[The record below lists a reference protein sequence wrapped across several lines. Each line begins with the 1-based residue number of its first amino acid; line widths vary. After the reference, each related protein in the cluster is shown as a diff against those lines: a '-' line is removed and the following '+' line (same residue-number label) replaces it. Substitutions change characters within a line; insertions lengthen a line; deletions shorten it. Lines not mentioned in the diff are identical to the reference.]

1 MYKNIYDFSNLLAA
15 YKKARPGKLD
25 NPVSN
30 RFEINMLECIIHLS
44 DQLKNKTYTPG
55 NTTKFKVYCP
65 KERDIESNTFRDKV
79 VQHSLCDNVL
89 YPSIQPKFI
98 LDNYASQTGKGVSF
112 GLKRLEKH
120 LRHYYFSKK
129 FNPNYT
135 GDCTDGWVLKCD
147 IRKFFANVRHD
158 ILKQKIR
165 EIFTDQDVI
174 ELLDMIID
182 SVSDPSLPIGFQSSQ
197 LLSLLL
203 LNDFDHMIKEKLKIK
218 GYGRYVDDFYLIH
231 EDKEYLKYCL
241 EVIRKYLAQYGL
253 ELNEKTQ
260 IFPLRNGIDF
270 LGFHTYL
277 TETGKVIRKL
287 RKSSKD
293 NMRRKLKRF
302 KKMYDNGCISM
313 YDIAQSYSSW
323 KAHAKNGNT
332 YHLIKEMDKLYN
344 SLFFKQEVDTL
355 ENNFSEKQKHKGQ
368 NKTT

>member
-1 MYKNIYDFSNLLAA
+1 MYKDIYDFSNLLAA

-44 DQLKNKTYTPG
+44 DQLKDKTYTPG
-55 NTTKFKVYCP
+55 NTTKFKVYYP
-65 KERDIESNTFRDKV
+65 KERDIESNTSRDKV

-89 YPSIQPKFI
+89 YPTIQPKFI
-98 LDNYASQTGKGVSF
+98 LDNYASQIGKGVSF
-112 GLKRLEKH
+112 GLNRLEKH
-120 LRHYYFSKK
+120 LKHYYFSRK

-135 GDCTDGWVLKCD
+135 GNYTDGWVLKCD
-147 IRKFFANVRHD
+147 IRKFFANIRHD
-158 ILKQKIR
+158 ILKVKIR
-165 EIFTDQDVI
+165 EVFNDVDVI
-174 ELLDMIID
+174 ELLDIIID
-182 SVSDPSLPIGFQSSQ
+182 SVADPSLPIGFQSSQ

-203 LNDFDHMIKEKLKIK
+203 LNDFDHLVKEKLHIK

-231 EDKEYLKYCL
+231 EDKDYLKHCL
-241 EVIRKYLAQYGL
+241 NIIHNYLSQYGL

-302 KKMYDNGCISM
+302 KKMYDKGYISM
-313 YDIAQSYSSW
+313 YEINQSYSSW

-332 YHLIKEMDKLYN
+332 YYLIKEMDKLYN
-344 SLFFKQEVDTL
+344 NLFNNK
-355 ENNFSEKQKHKGQ
+355 ENSK
-368 NKTT
+368 

>member
-1 MYKNIYDFSNLLAA
+1 MYKDIYDFSNLLTA
-15 YKKARPGKLD
+15 YKKARSGKLD
-25 NPVSN
+25 NPISN
-30 RFEINMLECIIHLS
+30 KFEINMLEYIICLS
-44 DQLKNKTYTPG
+44 DQLRNKTYKPG

-89 YPSIQPKFI
+89 YPTIQPKFI
-98 LDNYASQTGKGVSF
+98 LDNYASQIGKGVSF

-129 FNPNYT
+129 YNTNFDGN
-135 GDCTDGWVLKCD
+135 CADGWVLKCD

-158 ILKQKIR
+158 ILKSKIR
-165 EIFTDQDVI
+165 EVFSDQDVI
-174 ELLDMIID
+174 ELLDIIID
-182 SVSDPSLPIGFQSSQ
+182 SVNDPSLPIGFQTSQ

-203 LNDFDHMIKEKLKIK
+203 LNDFDHMIKEQLGIK

-231 EDKEYLKYCL
+231 ESKDYLKHCLNVIREYL
-241 EVIRKYLAQYGL
+241 AGYGL

-277 TETGKVIRKL
+277 TETGKVVRKL

-302 KKMYDNGCISM
+302 KKMYDKGCISM
-313 YDIAQSYSSW
+313 YDINQSYSSW

-332 YHLIKEMDKLYN
+332 YRLIQNMDRLYD
-344 SLFFKQEVDTL
+344 SLFG
-355 ENNFSEKQKHKGQ
+355 N
-368 NKTT
+368 